1 MNVFLLYR
9 NRDFVFPIKLP
20 EQSVNL
26 VQDLELS
33 ALFEGMAQGD
43 AFLLETVRT
52 VILGGLSDVKEI
64 EYRQMILKDCLA
76 HREEVRALYQL
87 SCEAVKNEKNRNI
100 GIFSDTP
107 RYVLEGSVKTLELFV
122 PMLESLARTA
132 RDLEPVWQSE
142 GFKRFFGMIREEL
155 SASYL
160 AGMEGYLRRLK
171 FPNGILV
178 SAVLGKRLKA
188 EHYTLHDLPYRK
200 RSLMEFIFGRRDGA
214 YGFTIADRD
223 ESGGRILSELQ
234 DEGVKDIAN
243 TLSQSCDH
251 VKAFFMALKRELS
264 FYIGCIN
271 LQEQLTTL
279 GASYA
284 FPEAFP
290 GGTCFL
296 SCQSLYNVSL
306 ALQLNRKIEGNTVEG
321 DGKQLVMV
329 TGANQGGKTT
339 FLRSMGQACLMLQSG
354 MFVAGE
360 AFSASI
366 GTVFTHFKR
375 EEDTTMKSGKLD
387 EELERMSRIIDH
399 ITPGSLLLMNESFA
413 ATNEQEGSELAMQVV
428 SALVDGGVRVIFVSH
443 FYKFASAVLSQ
454 GSEKHLFL
462 RAERQDDGSRSY
474 RLSVGEPLTTGFG
487 GDIYNKIFKE
497 APDGRV

>member
-1 MNVFLLYR
+1 MNVFLLYS
-9 NRDFVFPIKLP
+9 NRDFEFPSKLP
-20 EQSVNL
+20 AQSESL
-26 VQDLELS
+26 VQDLELP

-43 AFLLETVRT
+43 SFLLETART
-52 VILGGLSDVKEI
+52 VILRGLSDVKEI
-64 EYRQMILKDCLA
+64 EHRQMILKDCLA
-76 HREEVRALYQL
+76 RPEEVRALYQL
-87 SCEAVKNEKNRNI
+87 SCEAVKNEKSRNI
-100 GIFSDTP
+100 GIFGDTP

-122 PMLESLARTA
+122 PMLESLAQTA
-132 RDLEPVWQSE
+132 RDSEPVWQSE
-142 GFKRFFGMIREEL
+142 GLKRFFRMIREEL

-160 AGMEGYLRRLK
+160 ARMEGYLRRLK

-178 SAVLGKRLKA
+178 SAALGKRLKA

-200 RSLMEFIFGRRDGA
+200 RSLMEFIFGKRDGA

-234 DEGVKDIAN
+234 DESVKDIAN
-243 TLSQSCDH
+243 TVSQSCDH

-264 FYIGCIN
+264 FYIGCMN
-271 LQEQLTTL
+271 LQEHLTAL
-279 GASYA
+279 GASCA
-284 FPEAFP
+284 FPKAFP
-290 GGTCFL
+290 SGTCFL
-296 SCQSLYNVSL
+296 SCRGLYNVSL
-306 ALQLNRKIEGNTVEG
+306 ALQLKRKIEGNAVDG
-321 DGKQLVMV
+321 DGRRLVVV

-339 FLRSMGQACLMLQSG
+339 FLRSVGQASLMLQSG

-366 GTVFTHFKR
+366 GAVFTHFKR
-375 EEDTTMKSGKLD
+375 EEDSTMKSGKLD

-413 ATNEQEGSELAMQVV
+413 ATNEQEGSELAMEVV
-428 SALVDGGVRVIFVSH
+428 SALEDGGVRVIFVSH
-443 FYKFASAVLSQ
+443 FYKFASAVFSQ

-462 RAERQDDGSRSY
+462 RAERRDDGSRSY

-487 GDIYNKIFKE
+487 GDIYNKIFEEERDKF
-497 APDGRV
+497 R